1 MGGFKMGELLI
12 ILLVVLVL
20 FGGSRLPQL
29 GGAIGQAI
37 RNFKKG
43 FGGGDESAEEKK
55 DAAMMSSGNASQTD
69 GERSRATTK
78 AG

>member
-1 MGGFKMGELLI
+1 MGELLI

-37 RNFKKG
+37 RNFKRG
-43 FGGGDESAEEKK
+43 FGGGEDAAEEKK
-55 DAAMMSSGNASQTD
+55 DPAMMSSGGPGQTAD
-69 GERSRATTK
+69 GERSRASTK
-78 AG
+78 AS